1 MRRWTRA
8 VGEKLN
14 MREREREREQAQAYM
29 YNNVREGG
37 GHNSTECMRRCK
49 WKGMGEK

>member
-14 MREREREREQAQAYM
+14 MRERESRHRQYM
-29 YNNVREGG
+29 YHNVREGG